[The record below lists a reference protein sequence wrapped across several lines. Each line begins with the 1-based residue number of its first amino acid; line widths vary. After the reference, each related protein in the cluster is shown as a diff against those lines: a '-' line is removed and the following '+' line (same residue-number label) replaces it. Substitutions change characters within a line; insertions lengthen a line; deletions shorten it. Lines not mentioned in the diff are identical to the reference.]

1 MGFSI
6 IPHVWLPEKIV
17 TDCHTCSHFRNC
29 GQYAVVRYLK
39 HGQQLAALAVQ
50 HG

>member
-6 IPHVWLPEKIV
+6 VPHVWLPEKIV
-17 TDCHTCSHFRNC
+17 ADCHTCSHFRNC
-29 GQYAVVRYLK
+29 GQYAVVRYLQ